1 MRRIS
6 HDTYQ
11 LVFGVAYL
19 GLMTNAMLVVACLP
33 LVGLLTLT
41 DPGLTWPLIAA
52 LGPLAAPALTAAFTV
67 FRRYSDE
74 GSVAVVRGFWR
85 AWWATARSALALG
98 LATSGA
104 LVVLLVDLRV
114 LGTAGLAALVV
125 PLLAVLTVLVIAT
138 CLTGLVAL
146 AEVPGAALRELVTV
160 AAVLGLRRWYL
171 TAVSL
176 IVLGTL
182 AGFFVAKP
190 ALALGLAAAPLLY
203 VVWAN
208 GRYTLRPAI
217 VDDAAQPAAV
227 LD

>member
-33 LVGLLTLT
+33 LIVLLTLT
-41 DPGLTWPLIAA
+41 DPAQTWPVIAA
-52 LGPLAAPALTAAFTV
+52 CAPLAAPALTAAFTV

-74 GSVAVVRGFWR
+74 GSVEVVRGFWK
-85 AWWATARSALALG
+85 AWWATARRALALG
-98 LATSGA
+98 LATSGV
-104 LVVLLVDLRV
+104 LVVLIVDLQV
-114 LGTAGLAALVV
+114 TAGADTAALVV
-125 PLLAVLTVLVIAT
+125 PLLGVLTVLVVAI

-146 AEVPGAALRELVTV
+146 AEVPGASLREIV
-160 AAVLGLRRWYL
+160 AVSAVLGLRRWYL

-176 IVLGTL
+176 VVLATL
-182 AGFFVAKP
+182 AGFFMTKP

-203 VVWAN
+203 AVWAN
-208 GRYTLRPAI
+208 GRYTLKPAI
-217 VDDAAQPAAV
+217 VDDAADAVAV